1 MNYGIMTDL
10 HPPART
16 AHIDP
21 RRMTHP
27 AELEDFASLEAFR
40 DAMQV
45 CTHLYADSAE
55 EWIHKHPDRLE
66 SSEDETRALMQD
78 LARGMVLKVFLA
90 IVQADGRFSSHE
102 RRLGQLMLLVLWR
115 RHFQLDEVGEVL
127 KELTGF
133 NDKFTWYTLLR
144 PFDEVPALRERV
156 SELETAVMRLAN
168 LVAKIDGHVG
178 EAEATQL
185 RGVQQQ
191 LATHLRPVAIDGA
204 LPTGA
209 AIPTAAEIRR
219 ELEGLPRLKQQPQQ
233 RSLDRGPAAQSE
245 KNVSGEERLTV
256 ALKSLDELI
265 GLATIKTEVRELA
278 RFLRVQ
284 QERERAGLPRTQ
296 ISLHTIFAGNPGT
309 GKTSVAR
316 VLGEVLGA
324 IGIVEKG
331 HLVEADR
338 SSLVAGYSGQTAEKT
353 NKVIDRALGG
363 VLFIDEAYSL
373 VAADGEDNFGHEA
386 VQTLLRRMEDDRDRL
401 IVILAGYS
409 GPIRRLL
416 NSNPGLAS
424 RFQRTFNFPD
434 YEVVDLCRILA
445 GMCEK
450 NHYTLPPA
458 TRARLI
464 AGFGHLHLQRD
475 EKFGNGRLARNVF
488 EMAIRRLANRVADI
502 APLTKELL
510 SRLEATD
517 IEMPGVSAAL
527 LAAADQDNF
536 RIRIACPGC
545 SQSSN
550 LKPANLGRRVKCNK
564 CGQQFDA
571 DWGDVA

>member
-1 MNYGIMTDL
+1 
-10 HPPART
+10 
-16 AHIDP
+16 
-21 RRMTHP
+21 MTHP
-27 AELEDFASLEAFR
+27 VELEDFASLEAFR
-40 DAMQV
+40 DAIEV
-45 CTHLYADSAE
+45 CTQLYSDSAE
-55 EWIHKHPDRLE
+55 DWIRKHPDRLE
-66 SSEDETRALMQD
+66 STADETRALMQD

-90 IVQADGRFSSHE
+90 IVQADGRFSGHE
-102 RRLGQLMLLVLWR
+102 RRLGQLMLLMLWR
-115 RHFQLDEVGEVL
+115 RHFPLDEVGEVL
-127 KELTGF
+127 KELTAF

-144 PFDEVPALRERV
+144 PFDSVPALRERV
-156 SELETAVMRLAN
+156 SELETAVMRMAN

-191 LATHLRPVAIDGA
+191 FATHLRPVAIDGA
-204 LPTGA
+204 LPTGVR
-209 AIPTAAEIRR
+209 IPSAAEIRR

-233 RSLDRGPAAQSE
+233 RALDQGPVSQPE
-245 KNVSGEERLTV
+245 KYLSGDERLTA
-256 ALKSLDELI
+256 ALASLDELI

-324 IGIVEKG
+324 LGIVEKG

-338 SSLVAGYSGQTAEKT
+338 SSLVAGYTGQTAEKT
-353 NKVIDRALGG
+353 NKVVDRALGG

-373 VAADGEDNFGHEA
+373 IAAEGEDNFGHEA

-434 YEVVDLCRILA
+434 YAVVDLCRIFA

-450 NHYTLPPA
+450 NHYLLPSA

-464 AGFGHLHLQRD
+464 AGFHQLHSRRD
-475 EKFGNGRLARNVF
+475 EKFGNGRLSRNVF

-510 SRLEATD
+510 TRLEPAD
-517 IEMPGVSAAL
+517 IEMQGVPAAS
-527 LAAADQDNF
+527 LAAVDQDDY
-536 RIRIACPGC
+536 RVRIACPGC
-545 SQSSN
+545 LQTSN

-564 CGQQFDA
+564 CGQQFEA